1 MKPERLDLNY
11 FESCLSGFMH
21 FQDKIIA
28 FVKPDIF

>member
-1 MKPERLDLNY
+1 MKPERLDY